1 MLNPKGR
8 KDFPS
13 FLYCSSVLEEKTHV
27 LYKRLAKKSE
37 IPLVKSLL
45 LHIAYDS
52 QKLAILN
59 GIRSS
64 IAESD
69 VKTNNCDKKMGE
81 TWGMIHAL
89 LQEASEK
96 KMSSE
101 ELSSF
106 MSKLEVLESTIG
118 EEYYMLCKSSASIH
132 DQGDT

>member
-1 MLNPKGR
+1 MFKRFEREDPM
-8 KDFPS
+8 
-13 FLYCSSVLEEKTHV
+13 
-27 LYKRLAKKSE
+27 LYKRLAEKTE

-81 TWGMIHAL
+81 TWRMVHAL

-101 ELSSF
+101 
-106 MSKLEVLESTIG
+106 
-118 EEYYMLCKSSASIH
+118 
-132 DQGDT
+132 